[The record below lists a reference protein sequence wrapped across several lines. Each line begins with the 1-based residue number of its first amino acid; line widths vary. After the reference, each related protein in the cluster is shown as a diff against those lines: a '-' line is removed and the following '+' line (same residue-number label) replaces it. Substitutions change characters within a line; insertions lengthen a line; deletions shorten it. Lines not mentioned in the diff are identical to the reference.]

1 MTLKKTLAI
10 LLAALL
16 LLSIGCAKKAET
28 VTEAPKTEAP
38 AAPAATEA
46 PAKATEAPA
55 PAATQAPAPTE
66 APAPDSSFTVTDMA
80 GREVKFD
87 KPVEKAVALTAAD
100 CEIIFALGAEE
111 VLVGRGAYCD
121 YPAEVTD
128 IPSVESGYETNIEQ
142 IIALQ
147 PDVIFMGTMAQTTEQ
162 VEQLEKAGIRVVVSD
177 AQTIEGTYECIRVI
191 GQVLGKQEE
200 AAKIIDDMQ
209 ATFTEIQAN
218 KLDGTKTVYFETAP
232 LQWGLY
238 SAGSGTFMDEIAQM
252 MGLKN
257 CFGDVEYWPQVSEE
271 QVIERNPDFI
281 VTITMYYGEGPTP
294 DEEIAGRAG
303 WQDITAV
310 KNGDILYYPD
320 NEFARPGPR
329 LALGAQMLYD
339 FVVESLAAQE
349 LAPAA

>member
-1 MTLKKTLAI
+1 MTFKKTLAI
-10 LLAALL
+10 LIAALL
-16 LLSIGCAKKAET
+16 LLSFGCAKKAET
-28 VTEAPKTEAP
+28 ATAAPKTVAT
-38 AAPAATEA
+38 AAPA
-46 PAKATEAPA
+46 ATEAPA

-66 APAPDSSFTVTDMA
+66 APAPDTSFTVVDMA

-147 PDVIFMGTMAQTTEQ
+147 PDVMFMGTMAQTTEQ

-177 AQTIEGTYECIRVI
+177 AQTIEGTYECIRII
-191 GQVLGKQEE
+191 GEVLGKQEE

-209 ATFTEIQAN
+209 ATFAEIEAN

-271 QVIERNPDFI
+271 QVIERNPDYI

-329 LALGAQMLYD
+329 LAQGAQMLYD